1 MGLKSGCTTMQGLKR
16 GIVTTSD
23 SLDVDGR
30 DLELMTGEGAVVK
43 EMEAAAVA
51 WVCKQ
56 LGCPFVA
63 IKAVTDI
70 VDGEEATREEFES
83 NLGQK
88 TTSQKERHTT
98 ASTLCSHCRSLV
110 GVLATLSNSSFGSHC
125 VSMAQWR
132 SEVSVGATSS

>member
-1 MGLKSGCTTMQGLKR
+1 MQGLKR

-83 NLGQK
+83 NLGQAARCA
-88 TTSQKERHTT
+88 SQPRSACDELLPVPAPLLCMMRQLARIGTRWAVCGCRH
-98 ASTLCSHCRSLV
+98 ANDFE
-110 GVLATLSNSSFGSHC
+110 GGC
-125 VSMAQWR
+125 V
-132 SEVSVGATSS
+132 

>member
-1 MGLKSGCTTMQGLKR
+1 MGLKSGCATMQGLKR

-83 NLGQK
+83 NLGQAARCA
-88 TTSQKERHTT
+88 SQPRSACDELPVP
-98 ASTLCSHCRSLV
+98 APLLCMMRQ
-110 GVLATLSNSSFGSHC
+110 LARIGT
-125 VSMAQWR
+125 R
-132 SEVSVGATSS
+132 

>member
-1 MGLKSGCTTMQGLKR
+1 MDLKSACATMQGLKR

-51 WVCKQ
+51 VSASYSYCRSLCVFRSLNDEALLQQWVCKQ

-83 NLGQK
+83 NLGQAARCA
-88 TTSQKERHTT
+88 SQPAKITMRRVWC
-98 ASTLCSHCRSLV
+98 LCPRRCC
-110 GVLATLSNSSFGSHC
+110 A
-125 VSMAQWR
+125 
-132 SEVSVGATSS
+132 